1 MLHNGIVKNNIDPII
16 IEGDNTIKNTKK
28 DLIIKYLPNELNES
42 MIMSIISKL
51 NDNNNTINKIPESL
65 KYQNT
70 FINNIKQKYK
80 EIYNNIIKNL

>member
-1 MLHNGIVKNNIDPII
+1 MQLYTP
-16 IEGDNTIKNTKK
+16 KK

>member
-1 MLHNGIVKNNIDPII
+1 MQLYTP
-16 IEGDNTIKNTKK
+16 KK
-28 DLIIKYLPNELNES
+28 DLIIKYLPNDLNES